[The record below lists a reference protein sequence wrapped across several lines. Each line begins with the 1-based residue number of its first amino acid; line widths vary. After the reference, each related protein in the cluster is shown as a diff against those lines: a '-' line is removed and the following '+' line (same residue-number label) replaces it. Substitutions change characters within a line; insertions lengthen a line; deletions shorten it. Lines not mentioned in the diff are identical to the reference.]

1 MFKFLQQLGG
11 DKKSKWLLFP
21 NYGPLNLRMSI
32 YMTEFEAF
40 DGRRIHLLN
49 SKGAVLMQPTRSM
62 IDRLPFLKTSVFIL
76 AGLFASLTFADNQPT
91 ENNRN
96 NSEDLAKKLQ
106 NPVANL
112 ISVPVQNNWDFGIG
126 QTDAMRFTANVQP
139 VIPFSLGDNW
149 NLITRTIMPV
159 IYSESA
165 VAGGQS
171 LSGIG
176 DIVQSFFLS
185 PTQPVGGWI
194 LGGGPVF
201 LYPSASENSL
211 GGQKWGA
218 GPTAV
223 ALRQASGWTYGV
235 LTNHLWSF
243 SGNDQRRNVSTTF
256 MQPFLSYTTKTYTTF
271 GINTESS
278 YDWQGSQWT
287 VPLNW
292 TVQQMVKFG
301 EHPVAFTIGGRYY
314 ADKPGG
320 GPDWGL
326 RFVVTLLFPK

>member
-1 MFKFLQQLGG
+1 
-11 DKKSKWLLFP
+11 
-21 NYGPLNLRMSI
+21 
-32 YMTEFEAF
+32 
-40 DGRRIHLLN
+40 
-49 SKGAVLMQPTRSM
+49 MQPTRIM
-62 IDRLPFLKTSVFIL
+62 IDRLLSLKTSVFML
-76 AGLFASLTFADNQPT
+76 AGVFTSLAFADNQPA
-91 ENNRN
+91 ENNQN
-96 NSEDLAKKLQ
+96 KSEDLAEKLQ

-126 QTDAMRFTANVQP
+126 QAAAMRFTANVQP

-159 IYSESA
+159 IHSESA

-171 LSGIG
+171 LSGMG

-201 LYPSASENSL
+201 LYPSASEHSL

-223 ALRQASGWTYGV
+223 ALRQDSGWTYGV

-243 SGNDQRRNVSTTF
+243 AGNDQRRDVSTTF
-256 MQPFLSYTTKTYTTF
+256 MQPFLSYTTKTYTTL

-287 VPLNW
+287 VPLNL
-292 TVQQMVKFG
+292 TVQQLVKIG
-301 EHPVAFTIGGRYY
+301 AQPVAFTIGGRYY
-314 ADKPGG
+314 ADKPDG